1 MANLY
6 DVGDSIRLGALF
18 TVTGVAIDPTIIE
31 LDVRDPSGN
40 TLSYSYGGGTVS
52 KETTG
57 KYFRDIFVN
66 DSGQW
71 WYRYFGTGTV
81 IAADEAYFIVERMVT

>member
-1 MANLY
+1 MANIY
-6 DVGDSIRLGALF
+6 DVGDSIRLDALF
-18 TVTGVAIDPTIIE
+18 TVTGIAIDPTIIE

-40 TLSYSYGGGTVS
+40 TLSYSYAGGTVS
-52 KETTG
+52 RETTG
-57 KYFRDIFVN
+57 KYFRDIFVG

-81 IAADEAYFIVERMVT
+81 ITADEKYFIVDRPVI